1 MKFIDKVH
9 QYLRDI
15 GCSEAEIEGFDSGS
29 VYIAEA
35 ILLYAYKDT
44 KRENG
49 EAYHTHSFRV
59 LNAYRDF
66 VGIVPDDYF
75 CLNEDLLLECGIP
88 YKGIQEACVLHDV
101 LSETDLTE
109 EDIAEMY
116 EDLGLKSFFEAYILP
131 TILTLKYDEYTD
143 DAEYVYCI
151 IGSPAASIVK
161 FMELIDDIN
170 TIDAEG
176 GSLDDKKSCA
186 IFCKMINDKWHFDEK
201 IKEYFR
207 LKNGEEQ

>member
-35 ILLYAYKDT
+35 ILLYAYKDK
-44 KRENG
+44 KRENE
-49 EAYHTHSFRV
+49 EAYHAHSFRV

-75 CLNEDLLLECGIP
+75 CLDEDLLLECGVP
-88 YKGIQEACVLHDV
+88 YKGIQEICVLHDV
-101 LSETDLTE
+101 MSETDLTE
-109 EDIAEMY
+109 QDIAEMY

-131 TILTLKYDEYTD
+131 TLITLKYGEDTD
-143 DAEYVYCI
+143 DAEYVYGI
-151 IGSPAASIVK
+151 IGSSTASIVK